1 MLLTVIL
8 VTAETSSQKE
18 QYMRLSVCV
27 FDLESDMLCPNC
39 QDRFDD
45 GEITEFDVV
54 FSKWLLDKSK
64 EHPGLEDVNLLR
76 AIKTDDL
83 LILVVKKKT
92 RSVIADNEA
101 VMSDLAEEYGEVL
114 VVEGPAKLRTIVR
127 KLIQPAIE
135 VGVNSLYLPNGFK
148 ESIVMLRSEDRNRIT
163 YSKEHL
169 RAIVSAVTGESVL
182 FQYQDEKIAKEE
194 ESETDEFGE
203 RLKEFS
209 SGRR

>member
-1 MLLTVIL
+1 
-8 VTAETSSQKE
+8 
-18 QYMRLSVCV
+18 MRLPVCV
-27 FDLESDMLCPNC
+27 FDLESDMLCPSC
-39 QDRFDD
+39 QDKLDG
-45 GEITEFDVV
+45 GEITEFDVE

-64 EHPGLEDVNLLR
+64 EHTALEDAHILR

-92 RSVIADNEA
+92 KTVFVDNET
-101 VMSDLAEEYGEVL
+101 VMSDLSDEYGKVL

-127 KLIQPAIE
+127 ELIHPAIE

-148 ESIVMLRSEDRNRIT
+148 ESIVMLRSEDRTRIK

-169 RAIVSAVTGESVL
+169 KAIVSAVTGESVL

-194 ESETDEFGE
+194 EPESDEFGE
-203 RLKEFS
+203 RLKEFAG
-209 SGRR
+209 GRR

>member
-1 MLLTVIL
+1 
-8 VTAETSSQKE
+8 
-18 QYMRLSVCV
+18 MRLPVCV

-39 QDRFDD
+39 QDRLDG

-54 FSKWLLDKSK
+54 FSKWVLNKSQDYPELDN
-64 EHPGLEDVNLLR
+64 VYLLR

-92 RSVIADNEA
+92 KSVIADNEK
-101 VMSDLAEEYGEVL
+101 VMADLATDYGEVL

-127 KLIQPAIE
+127 ELIQPAIE

-148 ESIVMLRSEDRNRIT
+148 ESIVMLRPDDRGRIK

-182 FQYQDEKIAKEE
+182 FQYQDEGIEKEE
-194 ESETDEFGE
+194 ESESDEFGE
-203 RLKEFS
+203 RLREFS
-209 SGRR
+209 SSRR